1 METVE
6 ETIKYIIVIH
16 ISHGALQAF
25 ILFKK
30 MCILIC
36 HTALLNSSF
45 FYRYLASSYSNHFQ
59 GSYEG
64 YHYPKKYA
72 RYESKSNEIVAED
85 PLHKVLSE
93 IKKQQNLKSAT
104 SYDNR
109 GIFFNRNKTTAREES
124 SEPEFSYNEKDR
136 YGPSR
141 WKDINATCGGDMQSP
156 IKIDTNNVEVRE
168 NAEPLVIEGVD
179 LVPQSMKVENNG
191 HSLKLTFKY
200 QDNQKINLTGG
211 PLKNPFILD
220 NIHFHWGNN
229 TNGSEHVIN
238 DIQYAAEL
246 HMVTYSSLFGKII
259 I

>member
-1 METVE
+1 MHCHSTSHEALKTFLSYE
-6 ETIKYIIVIH
+6 KMHLLQLSIRLIKF
-16 ISHGALQAF
+16 S
-25 ILFKK
+25 ILS
-30 MCILIC
+30 C
-36 HTALLNSSF
+36 H
-45 FYRYLASSYSNHFQ
+45 LASSYSNHFRGNQ
-59 GSYEG
+59 QG

-72 RYESKSNEIVAED
+72 RYETKTNEIVAED
-85 PLHKVLSE
+85 PLHKVFNE

-109 GIFFNRNKTTAREES
+109 GIFFNRNKTVAREES
-124 SEPEFSYNEKDR
+124 NEPEFSYNEKDR

-156 IKIDTNNVEVRE
+156 IKIDTNNVEIRE

-191 HSLKLTFKY
+191 HSLKLSFKY
-200 QDNQKINLTGG
+200 QDDQKINLTGG

-238 DIQYAAEL
+238 DVQYAAEL
-246 HMVTYSSLFGKII
+246 HMVTYSSLFGKIDI
-259 I
+259 